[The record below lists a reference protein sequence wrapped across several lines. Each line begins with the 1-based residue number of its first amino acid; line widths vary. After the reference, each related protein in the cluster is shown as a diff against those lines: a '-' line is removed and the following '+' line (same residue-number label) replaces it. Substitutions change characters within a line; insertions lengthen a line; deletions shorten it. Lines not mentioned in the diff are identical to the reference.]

1 MNRSVI
7 RGLGL
12 LPIVFLSACV
22 NLGPDFETPE
32 APVADDW
39 MEAEQAGVNYQ
50 ATDDP
55 EWWRVFND
63 PVLDRLIDTAR
74 SQNLSLRSAGLRVLQ
89 ANAQL
94 GIATGRKFP
103 QVQQIT
109 GSASNINISENGND
123 NISLLE
129 NNFAL
134 YNLDFGL
141 SWEVDFWGRFRRMV
155 ESESALLQAEMAGYN
170 AMMVSLSAEVAHA
183 YVLLRTLQER
193 IALAEQNV
201 TVQERTHKIA
211 DVKHRNGQ
219 VTELDVQQALTILNR
234 TRATIPPLQTSLNQV
249 RNVLSVLLGI
259 LPQELGAVLDESGT
273 MPAPPAEIAVGMPQD
288 LIRRRPDIRR
298 AEWMLA
304 AQSAQIGV
312 AVTELYP
319 HFNIGGSIG
328 VATTDINGKSAS
340 DIFDSDSIN
349 SLLFGGFTWSVFN
362 YGTLKNN
369 VRFQD
374 ARFQELLVDYQN
386 LVLSAQAEVDD
397 AIFAYLQAHAQ
408 AQHLTESVAAAERS
422 VELSLIQYRE
432 GSADFNQVLS
442 TLTQQTEQ
450 QDALTATNGTI
461 AADLVTIYKVLGGGW
476 EVGAER
482 SIEDF
487 LSEQDK
493 QELRSRTKYWRN
505 ILAE

>member
-7 RGLGL
+7 RSLGL
-12 LPIVFLSACV
+12 LPVIFVSACV
-22 NLGPDFETPE
+22 NLGPDFVAPE
-32 APVADDW
+32 APIADDW
-39 MEAEQAGVNYQ
+39 VEAEQDGVNHQ
-50 ATDDP
+50 AADNP
-55 EWWRVFND
+55 EWWTVFND

-74 SQNLSLRSAGLRVLQ
+74 SQNLTLRSAGLRILQ

-94 GIATGRKFP
+94 GIATGKKFP
-103 QVQQIT
+103 QVQQVT
-109 GSASNINISENGND
+109 GQGSSINISENGAD
-123 NISLLE
+123 NFSLLE

-134 YNLDFGL
+134 YKLDFGL

-155 ESESALLQAEMAGYN
+155 ESESALLQAEMAGYD
-170 AMMVSLSAEVAHA
+170 AMMVSLSAEVANA
-183 YVLLRTLQER
+183 YVLLRTLETR

-201 TVQERTHKIA
+201 IVQERTRQIA

-234 TRATIPPLQTSLNQV
+234 TKATIPPLQTSLNQV
-249 RNVLSVLLGI
+249 RNTLSLLLGI
-259 LPQELGAVLDESGT
+259 QPQELGGFLSESGAV
-273 MPAPPAEIAVGMPQD
+273 PAPPAEIAVGMPQD

-298 AEWMLA
+298 AEWVLA

-319 HFNIGGSIG
+319 HFNIGGAIG
-328 VATTDINGKSAS
+328 VASTDIGGKSA
-340 DIFDSDSIN
+340 DDLFDGDSVS
-349 SLLFGGFTWSVFN
+349 SLLFGGFTWNVFN

-369 VRFQD
+369 VRLQD

-386 LVLSAQAEVDD
+386 LVLTAQAETND
-397 AIFAYLQAHAQ
+397 AIFAYLRAHEQAEYLGA
-408 AQHLTESVAAAERS
+408 SVAAAERS

-432 GSADFNQVLS
+432 GSTDFNQVLS

-461 AADLVTIYKVLGGGW
+461 ATDLVAIYKVLGGGW
-476 EVGAER
+476 QTGTER
-482 SIEDF
+482 SIEDY
-487 LSEQDK
+487 LSEEDK
-493 QELRSRTKYWRN
+493 QELRSRTKYWRDT
-505 ILAE
+505 LAE

>member
-1 MNRSVI
+1 MIRSLI
-7 RGLGL
+7 RSLRL
-12 LPIVFLSACV
+12 LPIVLLSACAS
-22 NLGPDFETPE
+22 LGPDFESPE

-39 MEAEQAGVNYQ
+39 MQAEQAGVNHQ
-50 ATDDP
+50 AADNP
-55 EWWRVFND
+55 EWWTVFND
-63 PVLDRLIDTAR
+63 PVLDRLIETAR

-94 GIATGRKFP
+94 GIATGKKFP

-109 GSASNINISENGND
+109 GSASNVNISENGAD

-129 NNFAL
+129 NNFGL

-141 SWEVDFWGRFRRMV
+141 SWEVDFWGRFRRMI

-170 AMMVSLSAEVAHA
+170 AMTVSLTAEVARA

-193 IALAEQNV
+193 IALAEQNI
-201 TVQERTHKIA
+201 TVQERTHQIA
-211 DVKHRNGQ
+211 DVKYRNGK

-234 TRATIPPLQTSLNQV
+234 TKAAIPPLQTSLNQV
-249 RNVLSVLLGI
+249 RNTLSLLLGI
-259 LPQELGAVLDESGT
+259 LPQELGAILEESGA
-273 MPAPPAEIAVGMPQD
+273 MPVPPEEIAVGMPQD
-288 LIRRRPDIRR
+288 LIRRRPDIRQ
-298 AEWMLA
+298 AEWVLA

-319 HFNIGGSIG
+319 HFNIGGAIG
-328 VATTDINGKSAS
+328 VATTDINGKSAGDMFS
-340 DIFDSDSIN
+340 GDSIN
-349 SLLFGGFTWSVFN
+349 SLLFGGFTWNIFN

-386 LVLSAQAEVDD
+386 LVLTAQAEAND
-397 AIFAYLQAHAQ
+397 AIFSYLRAHVQ
-408 AQHLTESVAAAERS
+408 AQYLAESVTAAERS

-450 QDALTATNGTI
+450 QDALTTTNGAI
-461 AADLVTIYKVLGGGW
+461 AADLVNIYKVLGGGW
-476 EVGAER
+476 QVGEER
-482 SIEDF
+482 SIDDY
-487 LSEQDK
+487 LSEEDK

-505 ILAE
+505 TLAE

>member
-1 MNRSVI
+1 MIRSVI

-22 NLGPDFETPE
+22 SLGPDFETPE

-50 ATDDP
+50 AADDP
-55 EWWRVFND
+55 EWWKVFND

-109 GSASNINISENGND
+109 GSGSNINLSENAND

-201 TVQERTHKIA
+201 TVQARTHKIA
-211 DVKHRNGQ
+211 DVKNRNGQ

-234 TRATIPPLQTSLNQV
+234 TRAKIPPIQTSLNQV
-249 RNVLSVLLGI
+249 RNALSLLLGI

-340 DIFDSDSIN
+340 DMFDGDSIN
-349 SLLFGGFTWSVFN
+349 SLLFGGFTWNVFN

-386 LVLSAQAEVDD
+386 LVLSAQAEVND

-408 AQHLTESVAAAERS
+408 ARHLTESVAAAERS

-461 AADLVTIYKVLGGGW
+461 AADLVTVYKVLGGGW
-476 EVGAER
+476 DVGAER
-482 SIEDF
+482 SIEDY

-505 ILAE
+505 TLAE

>member
-1 MNRSVI
+1 MIRKVI
-7 RGLGL
+7 RSLGL
-12 LPIVFLSACV
+12 LPIVLLSACAS
-22 NLGPDFETPE
+22 LGPDFETPE

-39 MEAEQAGVNYQ
+39 MQAEQAGVNYQ
-50 ATDDP
+50 AADHP
-55 EWWRVFND
+55 EWWTVFND
-63 PVLDRLIDTAR
+63 PVLDRLIETAR

-94 GIATGRKFP
+94 GIATGKKFP

-109 GSASNINISENGND
+109 GSASNVNISENGAD
-123 NISLLE
+123 NVALLE

-141 SWEVDFWGRFRRMV
+141 SWEVDFWGRFRRMI

-170 AMMVSLSAEVAHA
+170 AMTVSLTAEVARA

-193 IALAEQNV
+193 IALAEQNI
-201 TVQERTHKIA
+201 TVQERTHQIA
-211 DVKHRNGQ
+211 DVKYRNGK

-234 TRATIPPLQTSLNQV
+234 TKAAIPPLQTSLNQV
-249 RNVLSVLLGI
+249 RNTLSLLLGI
-259 LPQELGAVLDESGT
+259 LPQELGAILEESGA
-273 MPAPPAEIAVGMPQD
+273 MPVPPAEIAVGMPQD
-288 LIRRRPDIRR
+288 LIRRRPDIRQ
-298 AEWMLA
+298 AEWVLA

-319 HFNIGGSIG
+319 HFNIGGAIG
-328 VATTDINGKSAS
+328 VATTDINGKSAGDMFS
-340 DIFDSDSIN
+340 GDSIN
-349 SLLFGGFTWSVFN
+349 SLLFGGFTWNIFN

-386 LVLSAQAEVDD
+386 LVLTAQAEAND
-397 AIFAYLQAHAQ
+397 AIFAYLRAHVQ
-408 AQHLTESVAAAERS
+408 AQYLAESVTAAERS

-450 QDALTATNGTI
+450 QDALTTTNGAI
-461 AADLVTIYKVLGGGW
+461 AADLVNIYKVLGGGW
-476 EVGAER
+476 QVGAER
-482 SIEDF
+482 SIDDY
-487 LSEQDK
+487 LSEEDK
-493 QELRSRTKYWRN
+493 QELRSRTKYWRDT
-505 ILAE
+505 LAE